1 MNVPRDYLLANQC
14 EKGLR
19 VLIHTPLV
27 KSFYSRVSDEPD
39 TKRRKWT
46 LLYYKELIAV
56 ACSKPGD
63 LIRQYDFAIRREK
76 DVTSESDSFSE
87 DTSRLRS
94 SLLFNQQTLKYK
106 LQALKS
112 PTHIAT

>member
-14 EKGLR
+14 EKELR

-46 LLYYKELIAV
+46 LLFYKEPIAV
-56 ACSKPGD
+56 ACSKPGA
-63 LIRQYDFAIRREK
+63 LIKQDDFAIRREK
-76 DVTSESDSFSE
+76 NVASKSDSFSE

-94 SLLFNQQTLKYK
+94 SLLYK
-106 LQALKS
+106 D
-112 PTHIAT
+112 